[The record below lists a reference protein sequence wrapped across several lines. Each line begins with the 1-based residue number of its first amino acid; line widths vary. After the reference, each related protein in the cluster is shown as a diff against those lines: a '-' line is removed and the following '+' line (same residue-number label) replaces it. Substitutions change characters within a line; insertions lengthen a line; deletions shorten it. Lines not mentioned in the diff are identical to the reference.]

1 MSANWNRILE
11 KRKILVK
18 EYFKKTE
25 RDKDKSRKEIER
37 KRRYARKAEDSEKV
51 TKGSPLSYQRST
63 GSKSNFEKKKKKENV
78 DNKKT
83 KKNKIKIE
91 NSYGLG

>member
-1 MSANWNRILE
+1 MSANWNRIFE

-37 KRRYARKAEDSEKV
+37 KRRYARKAEDSGKV

-63 GSKSNFEKKKKKENV
+63 GSKSNFEKKKKK
-78 DNKKT
+78 KT
-83 KKNKIKIE
+83 LTTKNIKKIKIE